1 MLCFFHNFLTRGKKG
16 EGKREKTKK
25 VPPVETK
32 SIEHF
37 LKEMTETRPP
47 LNVSSVSG
55 SMYSIPRLKM
65 SILIS

>member
-1 MLCFFHNFLTRGKKG
+1 MREG
-16 EGKREKTKK
+16 EREKTKK
-25 VPPVETK
+25 VHPVEMK

-37 LKEMTETRPP
+37 LKEMDGPCPP

-55 SMYSIPRLKM
+55 SMYSIPHLKL